1 MTVSTHLRLP
11 LLAAALALATLAPP
25 ARAQD
30 AAAATATQSVAPAAP
45 TSAAPERS
53 LAGPRLKPE
62 WRSAPVL
69 LPGETEG
76 VAINSE
82 ARRQTVRI
90 SLIALLLGI
99 IIVIL
104 LVS

>member
-30 AAAATATQSVAPAAP
+30 AAAATPTQAASASATAPAA
-45 TSAAPERS
+45 ERP
-53 LAGPRLKPE
+53 LAGPRLKAE

-76 VAINSE
+76 VAINSG
-82 ARRQTVRI
+82 ARRETIRI